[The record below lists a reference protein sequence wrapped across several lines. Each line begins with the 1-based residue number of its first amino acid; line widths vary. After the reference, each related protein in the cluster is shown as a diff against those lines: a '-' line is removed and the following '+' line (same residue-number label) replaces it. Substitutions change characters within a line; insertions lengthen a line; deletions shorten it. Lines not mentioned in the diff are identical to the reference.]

1 MKSGKTI
8 IVGIAAVLLYGCGL
22 DYSPQPRPVEVVLG
36 LESQST
42 KTSMSAD
49 GLHFLWDKGDEIS
62 LWAKD
67 SEGAYILDNQ
77 TFKNF
82 ASPDNSRSTAYF
94 GATLPSFMPEGT
106 YTYYISYPKPLSA
119 SGTTARYVVPKIQ
132 NGDVSGGLDI
142 TVAEPVTGP
151 ELKAAPEAGPV
162 EEPLKVRMKHLLH
175 FLRFYIPEGNDE
187 MEGAVEKI
195 EFTMPQTV
203 AGELDV
209 DVSNA
214 EVNLSAGA
222 SNSITMK
229 LQAPLGAS
237 SAESKQSAVAAI
249 IPPQTP
255 YGAGESM
262 LVRLYSATRYS
273 AMNFSLSGRAFE
285 AGHITPVPL
294 RPLETRPRYTVHFT
308 LASNNLGEDLQ
319 NISLSLPE
327 GVNWPGTDSNT
338 YTYDNAD
345 GSLLSKGDSFFL
357 ETLDEK
363 QFRTLSNREVA
374 VRFESENAVL
384 HDTLAFADLSTA
396 VSASLSLD
404 CPYLFFEDF
413 SRVESFSSNDKYSGS
428 SAGSFSPYT
437 FLDGWSAAR
446 AGAQAG
452 TAIRLA
458 CRRETALANY
468 PARADSPFLT
478 GLKEGKTVNLSVQF
492 EYSMGR
498 QEFTIGKNPEVSQTV
513 YLGFIKVSDNYESGS
528 DKGEYPTSFDV
539 NETTGS
545 YTNINHAYNGEL
557 NDVGA
562 PLRLSWRTVPET
574 SGAAGNSTC
583 WLYLDNIKVKIK
595 K

>member
-1 MKSGKTI
+1 
-8 IVGIAAVLLYGCGL
+8 
-22 DYSPQPRPVEVVLG
+22 
-36 LESQST
+36 
-42 KTSMSAD
+42 MSAD
-49 GLHFLWDKGDEIS
+49 GLHFLWDEGDEIS
-62 LWAKD
+62 LWAKASD
-67 SEGAYILDNQ
+67 GSYTLENQ

-94 GATLPSFMPEGT
+94 GTTLPSPMPEGT

-119 SGTTARYVVPKIQ
+119 SGTTVRYEVPKIQ

-187 MEGAVEKI
+187 MEGAVERI

-209 DVSNA
+209 DVS
-214 EVNLSAGA
+214 SAGA
-222 SNSITMK
+222 NPVGEGSTGITMK
-229 LQAPLGAS
+229 LRTPLEAS
-237 SAESKQSAVAAI
+237 SADSKQSAVAAI

-262 LVRLYSATRYS
+262 QVTIYSANKYS
-273 AMNFSLSGRAFE
+273 KLNFDLAGRTFDP
-285 AGHITPVPL
+285 GHITGVPL
-294 RPLETRPRYTVHFT
+294 KPGAVLDRPQFPVNFT
-308 LASNNLGEDLQ
+308 LTSNNLGEDIQ
-319 NISLSLPE
+319 NITLTLPE
-327 GVNWPGTDSNT
+327 GVNWPGTMSNV
-338 YTYDNAD
+338 YKYSKSD
-345 GSLLSKGDSFFL
+345 GTLLAIGDSFKIHTVEEEEFKAIS
-357 ETLDEK
+357 K
-363 QFRTLSNREVA
+363 QKVA
-374 VRFESENAVL
+374 IRFESENAVL
-384 HDTLAFADLSTA
+384 HDTLAIADLSTA

-413 SRVESFSSNDKYSGS
+413 SGVEDFSSNDKYSGS

-478 GLKEGKTVNLSVQF
+478 GLKEGKTVNLSVKF

>member
-1 MKSGKTI
+1 MGF
-8 IVGIAAVLLYGCGL
+8 AAALLLCGCGL

-36 LESQST
+36 LENQST

-49 GLHFLWDKGDEIS
+49 GLHFLWDEGDEIS
-62 LWAKD
+62 LWAKASD
-67 SEGAYILDNQ
+67 GSYTLENQ

-94 GATLPSFMPEGT
+94 GTTLPSPMPEGT

-119 SGTTARYVVPKIQ
+119 SGTTVRYEVPKIQ

-209 DVSNA
+209 DVS
-214 EVNLSAGA
+214 SAGA
-222 SNSITMK
+222 NPVGEGSTGITMK
-229 LQAPLGAS
+229 LRTPLEAS
-237 SAESKQSAVAAI
+237 SADSKQSAVAAI

-262 LVRLYSATRYS
+262 QVTIYSANKYS
-273 AMNFSLSGRAFE
+273 KLNFDLAGRTFDP
-285 AGHITPVPL
+285 GHITGVPL
-294 RPLETRPRYTVHFT
+294 KPGAVLDRPQFPVNFT
-308 LASNNLGEDLQ
+308 LTSNNLGEDIQ
-319 NISLSLPE
+319 NITLTLPE
-327 GVNWPGTDSNT
+327 GVNWPGTMSNV
-338 YTYDNAD
+338 YKYSKSD
-345 GSLLSKGDSFFL
+345 GTLLAIGDSFKIHTVEEEEFKAIS
-357 ETLDEK
+357 K
-363 QFRTLSNREVA
+363 QKVA
-374 VRFESENAVL
+374 IRFESENAVL
-384 HDTLAFADLSTA
+384 HDTLAIADLSTA

-413 SRVESFSSNDKYSGS
+413 SGVEDFSSNDKYEFD
-428 SAGSFSPYT
+428 SAGSMDPYQ
-437 FLDGWSAAR
+437 FLEGWSAAR

-458 CRRETALANY
+458 CRRHTKIANY
-468 PARADSPFLT
+468 SARADSPFLSA
-478 GLKEGKTVNLSVQF
+478 LKEGRTVSLSVQF
-492 EYSMGR
+492 DYSMDRAG
-498 QEFTIGKNPEVSQTV
+498 TPKVKQTV
-513 YLGFIKVSDNYESGS
+513 HLGYTEKSGGFKS
-528 DKGEYPTSFDV
+528 GDETGTFPISFDL

-545 YTNINHAYNGEL
+545 YSNINHTYNAVFDNL
-557 NDVGA
+557 IA
-562 PLRLSWRTVPET
+562 PIRLSWRTVPE
-574 SGAAGNSTC
+574 SDWGANYNTL